1 MSTSKKIKM
10 EDSDSLNKELVTLVI
25 EKTLINAGR
34 ETYDKV
40 IEKLKNE
47 HHCDLS
53 DCYRNPNYLSQ
64 VLKDVYATDANI
76 IVESIKKELRKF
88 KREKNIAKFLD
99 AICQ

>member
-1 MSTSKKIKM
+1 M
-10 EDSDSLNKELVTLVI
+10 EDKESLNKELVTLVI
-25 EKTLINAGR
+25 EKTLLNAGR

-47 HHCDLS
+47 YRCELS

-64 VLKDVYATDANI
+64 VLKGGYGSDANI

-88 KREKNIAKFLD
+88 KQEQNIAKFLD
-99 AICQ
+99 VICQ